1 MRNNKHL
8 KAAKRA
14 KNDEFYTLYED
25 IEKEMKYYI
34 QHFEN
39 KIIYCNCDDY
49 NKSNFFKYFHDNFNQ
64 FKLKKLITTSY
75 NENGNGLYSEY
86 DGKTLITGELK
97 SNGSFKSE
105 ESIEYLK
112 QCDIVV
118 TNPPFSLFREYIKM
132 LFDFNKKFC
141 ILSNIN
147 AITYKDVFSHIKNGE
162 VWLGYNFNIILNF
175 ITSNGN
181 KTMNICWFTNI
192 ENNKEQD
199 TISLIK
205 TYNPTDYP
213 TYDNYDAINVTNTK
227 DIPYDYDGVIGV
239 PITALKYL
247 YSDGL
252 LHFDT
257 PMRERRYELVKF
269 RKGNDDKDL
278 SINGKTPYFRV
289 LIKSI

>member
-1 MRNNKHL
+1 MRSNKHL

-25 IEKEMKYYI
+25 IKKEMKYYT
-34 QHFEN
+34 QHFNN

-105 ESIEYLK
+105 ESLNYL
-112 QCDIVV
+112 QQADIVI

-141 ILSNIN
+141 ILSNVN
-147 AITYKDVFSHIKNGE
+147 AITYKDIFSHIKNGE
-162 VWLGYNFNIILNF
+162 VWL
-175 ITSNGN
+175 
-181 KTMNICWFTNI
+181 WF
-192 ENNKEQD
+192 
-199 TISLIK
+199 
-205 TYNPTDYP
+205 
-213 TYDNYDAINVTNTK
+213 
-227 DIPYDYDGVIGV
+227 
-239 PITALKYL
+239 
-247 YSDGL
+247 
-252 LHFDT
+252 
-257 PMRERRYELVKF
+257 
-269 RKGNDDKDL
+269 
-278 SINGKTPYFRV
+278 
-289 LIKSI
+289 